1 LRGTDKEDTR
11 TADGGFRIEA
21 DSMGQMR
28 IPEKAYWGAETQRAV
43 ENFPVSNLRFPRRFL
58 RALGMLKRASAE
70 ANRELALLP
79 KDLAEAISLAAQE
92 VMEGKLEDQF
102 VLDIF
107 QTGSGTSTNMN
118 ANEVIA
124 NRANEILGGK
134 IGDKRPV
141 HPNDHV
147 NLGQSSN
154 DIIPSSIHIAALEGI
169 QRDLLPALNSLQSIL
184 EEKAREF
191 DRVVKIGRTHLQD
204 ATPIR
209 LGQEFSG
216 YASMVQHGIRRLE
229 NAGRHLAE
237 LAVGGTAVG
246 TGINT
251 HPKFAGLVVGKISE
265 MTGLTFREAEN
276 HFEAQGAKDALVEA
290 SSALKTLAASLM
302 KIANDI
308 RWLGSGPRCGIG
320 EIILPEVQ
328 PGSSIMPGKVN
339 PVIPEALCQVAA
351 QVIGNDATIA
361 IGGMSGNFE
370 LNVMM
375 PVMAHNLLQSISL
388 LTNASLLFAQ
398 KCVRGLKADGERCRE
413 MIEKSLAMATALSPH
428 IGHDAAARIAR
439 EAYESGRTIREVA
452 LGKEV
457 LPCEKLEK
465 ILDPWRMTEPGR

>member
-1 LRGTDKEDTR
+1 M
-11 TADGGFRIEA
+11 ADGGFRIEA

-92 VMEGKLEDQF
+92 VTEGKLDDQF

-169 QRDLLPALNSLQSIL
+169 QRDLLPALSSLQSIL

-216 YASMVQHGIRRLE
+216 YASMVQHGMRRLE
-229 NAGRHLAE
+229 NTGRHLAE

-251 HPKFAGLVVGKISE
+251 HPAFAGLVVGKISE

-413 MIEKSLAMATALSPH
+413 MIEKSLALATALSPH

-439 EAYESGRTIREVA
+439 EAYESGKTIRQVA
-452 LGKEV
+452 REKKV
-457 LPCEKLEK
+457 LPSEKLEK

>member
-1 LRGTDKEDTR
+1 M
-11 TADGGFRIEA
+11 ADGGYRIES

-28 IPEKAYWGAETQRAV
+28 VPEKAYWGAETQRAV
-43 ENFPVSNLRFPRRFL
+43 ENFPISGLRFSRGFL
-58 RALGMLKRASAE
+58 RALGMLKKASTA
-70 ANRELALLP
+70 ANRELAILP
-79 KDLAEAISLAAQE
+79 QDLAEAISLAAQE
-92 VMEGKLEDQF
+92 VMEGRLDDQF

-134 IGDKRPV
+134 IGDKKPV

-169 QRDLLPALNSLQSIL
+169 QRDLLPALRSLQSVL
-184 EEKAREF
+184 GEKAREF

-216 YASMVQHGIRRLE
+216 YASMVQHGVRRLE
-229 NAGRHLAE
+229 SVGGNLAE
-237 LAVGGTAVG
+237 LAIGGTAVG

-251 HPKFAGLVVGKISE
+251 HPKFAGLVVGKINE
-265 MTGLTFREAEN
+265 MTGLPFREAEN
-276 HFEAQGAKDALVEA
+276 HFEAQGAKDAVVEA
-290 SSALKTLAASLM
+290 SSALKTIAVSLLKM
-302 KIANDI
+302 ANDI

-320 EIILPEVQ
+320 EIMLPEVQ

-351 QVIGNDATIA
+351 QVIGNDAAIA

-388 LTNASLLFAQ
+388 LANASLLFTQ
-398 KCVRGLKADGERCRE
+398 KCVHGLKADRERCRE

-428 IGHDAAARIAR
+428 IGHDAAAKLAR
-439 EAYESGRTIREVA
+439 EAYESGKTIRQVA
-452 LGKEV
+452 LEKKV
-457 LPCEKLEK
+457 LPTEKLEK

>member
-1 LRGTDKEDTR
+1 M
-11 TADGGFRIEA
+11 ADRDFRIET
-21 DSMGQMR
+21 DSMGPVR
-28 IPEKAYWGAETQRAV
+28 VPEKAYWGAETQRAV
-43 ENFPVSNLRFPRRFL
+43 ENFPISNLHFPRRFL
-58 RALGMLKRASAE
+58 RALGMLKKASAA
-70 ANRELALLP
+70 ANVELGLLPRELGV
-79 KDLAEAISLAAQE
+79 AISLAAQE
-92 VMEGKLEDQF
+92 VVEGKLDDQF

-118 ANEVIA
+118 ANEVIG

-169 QRDLLPALNSLQSIL
+169 QRDLLPALSSLQTVL

-204 ATPIR
+204 ATPMR

-216 YASMVQHGIRRLE
+216 YASMVRHGIRRLE
-229 NAGRHLAE
+229 NSREHLAE

-290 SSALKTLAASLM
+290 SSALKTLAVGLM

-320 EIILPEVQ
+320 EILLPEVQ

-351 QVIGNDATIA
+351 QVIGNDAAIA
-361 IGGMSGNFE
+361 IGAMSGNFE

-375 PVMAHNLLQSISL
+375 PVIAHNLLQGISL
-388 LTNASLLFAQ
+388 LTNASLVFAQ
-398 KCVRGLKADGERCRE
+398 KCVQGIRADEARCRE

-428 IGHDAAARIAR
+428 IGHDAAAQIAR
-439 EAYESGRTIREVA
+439 EAHESGKTIREVA
-452 LGKEV
+452 LDKKV
-457 LPCEKLEK
+457 LPREKLEK

>member
-1 LRGTDKEDTR
+1 M
-11 TADGGFRIEA
+11 ADGGFRIEA

-92 VMEGKLEDQF
+92 VTEGKLDDQF

-216 YASMVQHGIRRLE
+216 YASMVQHGMRRLE
-229 NAGRHLAE
+229 NTGRHLAE

-251 HPKFAGLVVGKISE
+251 HPAFAGLVVGKISE

-328 PGSSIMPGKVN
+328 PGSSIMPGKIN

-428 IGHDAAARIAR
+428 IGHDAAAKIAK
-439 EAYESGRTIREVA
+439 EAYEGGRTIREVA
-452 LGKEV
+452 LEKKL
-457 LPCEKLEK
+457 LPSEKLEK

>member
-1 LRGTDKEDTR
+1 M
-11 TADGGFRIEA
+11 ADGGFRIEA
-21 DSMGQMR
+21 DSMGQMKV
-28 IPEKAYWGAETQRAV
+28 PERAYWGAETQRAV

-92 VMEGKLEDQF
+92 VMEGKLDDQF